1 MCIELQN
8 YKDNSKSLDLRF
20 SEYTLHVSWDSHRLK
35 VILSDVNKI
44 DLVEHHS
51 CGKTTR
57 YIRNTDLKYQPF
69 ERMDDG
75 YLLTNS
81 ENTFVKINGF
91 TCFTF
96 KTIYWS
102 LHVICKE
109 DFSLDC
115 VFVIDNRTNDKLLTY
130 NLEEE
135 IEYAK

>member
-1 MCIELQN
+1 MCVEFQN
-8 YKDNSKSLDLRF
+8 YKDKDRTFDLKF
-20 SEYTLHVSWDSHRLK
+20 SEYILHVSWNTSKLK
-35 VILSDVNKI
+35 VVLSNVNKI

-69 ERMDDG
+69 ERVDDG
-75 YLLTNS
+75 YLLTSS
-81 ENTFVKINGF
+81 ENIFVKINGF
-91 TCFTF
+91 NCFTF

-115 VFVIDNRTNDKLLTY
+115 VFVIDSRTNDKLLTY

-135 IEYAK
+135 LVYAK